1 MSVKFRRVESSGVVE
16 ECAEEKL
23 LMRLGKKMEGESQLR
38 EKGVLRF
45 GARTSLGALATL
57 HTSQV
62 KHFTLPSQS
71 QSNRKTTLSEEI
83 VT

>member
-38 EKGVLRF
+38 EKGF
-45 GARTSLGALATL
+45 
-57 HTSQV
+57 
-62 KHFTLPSQS
+62 
-71 QSNRKTTLSEEI
+71 
-83 VT
+83 